1 MKTTSPLLRLPLTCC
16 GSDTGQK
23 MLRRF
28 SPLLRLPLTCSDRLG
43 AVVFTFTFIIV
54 LAGCSPAPVKQSDE
68 RTAVT
73 PGAENTQRSVSV
85 PIGQQIV
92 SRAKAVLGTPYRF
105 GGTSPSEG
113 FDCSGLIYYTYH
125 KQGIEVPRTSQQ
137 QADYSRDIALI
148 SAQPGDILFF
158 KIDGKKVSHAGIYA
172 GNNQFIHAPKGAR
185 TVSYAELNSYWRP
198 RLFKV
203 GRLH

>member
-1 MKTTSPLLRLPLTCC
+1 MKTTSPFLRLPWTGC
-16 GSDTGQK
+16 G
-23 MLRRF
+23 
-28 SPLLRLPLTCSDRLG
+28 RLG

-54 LAGCSPAPVKQSDE
+54 LAGCSSPPAKQADG

-73 PGAENTQRSVSV
+73 PGVANTQRSASVS
-85 PIGQQIV
+85 IGQQIV
-92 SRAKAVLGTPYRF
+92 SQAKAVLGTPYRF

-113 FDCSGLIYYTYH
+113 FDCSGLIYYTYR

-137 QADYSRDIALI
+137 QADYSRDIALM

-158 KIDGKKVSHAGIYA
+158 RINGKKVSHAGIYA

-198 RLFKV
+198 RLLKV
-203 GRLH
+203 GRLHKEAY

>member
-1 MKTTSPLLRLPLTCC
+1 MKTTFPCLRLPLTCC
-16 GSDTGQK
+16 GSNTGQK

-28 SPLLRLPLTCSDRLG
+28 SPFLRPPLTCRSRLN
-43 AVVFTFTFIIV
+43 AVVFAFVIV
-54 LAGCSPAPVKQSDE
+54 LAGCSPAPVKQSDG

-73 PGAENTQRSVSV
+73 PGVENTQRSVSV

-92 SRAKAVLGTPYRF
+92 SRAETLLGTPYRF

-113 FDCSGLIYYTYH
+113 FDCSGLIYYTH
-125 KQGIEVPRTSQQ
+125 RKQGIEVPRTSQQ
-137 QADYSRDIALI
+137 QADYSRDIALM

-158 KIDGKKVSHAGIYA
+158 KINGKKVSHAGIYA

>member
-1 MKTTSPLLRLPLTCC
+1 MKTTCLFLRLPLTCRD
-16 GSDTGQK
+16 SDTGQK

-43 AVVFTFTFIIV
+43 AVVFTFTFIIM

-73 PGAENTQRSVSV
+73 PGAANTQRSVSV

-113 FDCSGLIYYTYH
+113 FDCSGLIYYTHH

-137 QADYSRDIALI
+137 QADYSRDIALM

-158 KIDGKKVSHAGIYA
+158 RINDKKVSHAGIYT

>member
-1 MKTTSPLLRLPLTCC
+1 MKTTSPFLRLPLTGC
-16 GSDTGQK
+16 G
-23 MLRRF
+23 
-28 SPLLRLPLTCSDRLG
+28 RLG
-43 AVVFTFTFIIV
+43 AVVFAFLFTFITV
-54 LAGCSPAPVKQSDE
+54 LAGCSSAPVKQADE

-73 PGAENTQRSVSV
+73 PGAANARRSASV

-92 SRAKAVLGTPYRF
+92 SQAKAVLGTPYRF

-113 FDCSGLIYYTYH
+113 FDCSGLIYYAYH

-137 QADYSRDIALI
+137 QADYSRDISLT

-158 KIDGKKVSHAGIYA
+158 RINGEKISHAGIYA

-198 RLFKV
+198 RLLKV

>member
-1 MKTTSPLLRLPLTCC
+1 MKTTSPFLRLPLTCR
-16 GSDTGQK
+16 G
-23 MLRRF
+23 
-28 SPLLRLPLTCSDRLG
+28 RLN
-43 AVVFTFTFIIV
+43 AVVFAFTFIIV
-54 LAGCSPAPVKQSDE
+54 LAGCSLAPVKQADE

-73 PGAENTQRSVSV
+73 PGTANTQRSVRV

-92 SRAKAVLGTPYRF
+92 SRAETLLGTPYRF

-113 FDCSGLIYYTYH
+113 FDCSGLIYYTHH
-125 KQGIEVPRTSQQ
+125 KQGIKVPRTSQQ
-137 QADYSRDIALI
+137 QADYSRDVALM

-172 GNNQFIHAPKGAR
+172 GNNQFIHAPKGAK
-185 TVSYAELNSYWRP
+185 TVSYAKLNSYWRP

>member
-1 MKTTSPLLRLPLTCC
+1 MKTT
-16 GSDTGQK
+16 
-23 MLRRF
+23 

-43 AVVFTFTFIIV
+43 AVVFTFIIM

-73 PGAENTQRSVSV
+73 PGAANTQRSVSV

-92 SRAKAVLGTPYRF
+92 SRAETLLGTPYRF

-113 FDCSGLIYYTYH
+113 FDCSGLIYYTHH

-137 QADYSRDIALI
+137 QADYSRDIALM

-158 KIDGKKVSHAGIYA
+158 KMDGKKVSHAVIYA
-172 GNNQFIHAPKGAR
+172 GNNQFIHAPKDGG
-185 TVSYAELNSYWRP
+185 TVSYAELNDEYWRP